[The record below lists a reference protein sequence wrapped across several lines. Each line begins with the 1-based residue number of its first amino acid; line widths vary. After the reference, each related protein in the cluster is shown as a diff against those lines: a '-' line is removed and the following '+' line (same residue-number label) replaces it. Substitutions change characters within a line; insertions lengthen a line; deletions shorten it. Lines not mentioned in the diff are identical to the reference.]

1 MLQAD
6 SNEDVQMSVESLVP
20 QDIRKR
26 FDVYEWRNG
35 LAVLHTAHGD
45 CWRDILTVLR
55 EFQLNAT
62 DIMAAGGSKSEI
74 ASKLDN
80 RLYQLGWTEKTY
92 STAVIV
98 DDQKFDSP
106 THKVDC
112 VKGKVALEVEWN
124 NKDPFFDRDLNNFR
138 QLFELRA
145 IDVGIVITRAS
156 ELQQIFNQLGKG
168 SSYGNSTTHIQKL
181 LPRLEGGAGGGCP
194 IVVFGISKEC
204 YIDDR

>member
-1 MLQAD
+1 
-6 SNEDVQMSVESLVP
+6 MSVDSLVP
-20 QDIRKR
+20 SDIKSR
-26 FDVYEWRNG
+26 FEVYEWRNG

-55 EFQLNAT
+55 EFQMSASEILAP
-62 DIMAAGGSKSEI
+62 GGSKSLI
-74 ASKLDN
+74 ATKLDG
-80 RLYQLGWTEKTY
+80 RLYDLGWTEKTY
-92 STAVIV
+92 STAVVV
-98 DDQKFDSP
+98 DGTTYDSP

-112 VKGKVALEVEWN
+112 VKGRVALEVEWN

-145 IDVGIVITRAS
+145 IEIGVIVTRAS
-156 ELQQIFNQLGKG
+156 RLQRIFNDLGKG

-194 IVVFGISKEC
+194 IVVFGITEAC
-204 YIDDR
+204 YTDDR

>member
-1 MLQAD
+1 
-6 SNEDVQMSVESLVP
+6 MSVDSLVP
-20 QDIRKR
+20 YDVRTR
-26 FDVYEWRNG
+26 FGVYEWRNG
-35 LAVLHTAHGD
+35 LAVLHTAHAE

-55 EFQLNAT
+55 EFQLTAS
-62 DIMAAGGSKSEI
+62 DILSPGGSKSEI
-74 ASKLDN
+74 ATRLDA

-98 DDQKFDSP
+98 DDVTYDSP

-112 VKGKVALEVEWN
+112 VKGRVALEVEWN

-145 IDVGIVITRAS
+145 IDVGIINTRAT
-156 ELQQIFNQLGKG
+156 ELQAVFNDLGKG

-194 IVVFGISKEC
+194 IVAFGITEAC